1 MIKNHIKKLLSCVV
15 VLAMVLSTLMY
26 SNVDAVDEG
35 KQLMIQVLNN
45 VATESSEKVTGVGIY
60 QSSIDETTGEN
71 SETLSTSANLENDIA
86 RLDVTKLS
94 GEEVTIKLLSND
106 SENSVIKE
114 FTYTVTDESKQY
126 CVYDLDKS
134 SQTADQK
141 LKPIV
146 KFGNKD
152 LGKVEYGETVSNTL
166 TTNGVKVKYKS
177 LNNNVA
183 SVDDEGKVTLK
194 GIGTATIQ
202 AILDKDNLENEDFY
216 DATNADGNEIVLAE
230 YTFNVTKRN
239 AGMSFATSMN
249 IDEKNEK
256 IVEKPE
262 KNFNNVV
269 EFKSALDIEKP
280 TVTYNSSNSGV
291 ATVDTTTGEV
301 TLTGIGTTTIT
312 AKIEGN
318 TFYQDESI
326 DYNLK
331 VEKRN
336 EADHFKSIHIER
348 VDKTLTDEDISF
360 DLVNIKNDS
369 SDFKCDFKYTV
380 NGKEWTEPGLP
391 TGSKMGKYVV
401 KVELSDDDY
410 FYETT
415 VESILREQQKI
426 VVNDSDKSIQ
436 LKEDESLPV
445 NYDNDNSVIKNTI
458 NYATSDP
465 DMASVDQKGNV
476 SFVGFGKTTVTLSVA
491 EVNDDANNKY
501 YAATEAKYDIT
512 CLELLADDAQNVF
525 KIYSSDKKEAYLKNN
540 TFYGKG
546 SLTIECNDGY
556 TIVTD
561 DTLGG
566 KDWQNSISFNSQKN
580 IQLRVKDKDGVT
592 SRIYKIS
599 NYLENL
605 KNNGEVN
612 FVVDNTAPYIDGQS
626 INIVKKDENKILRFF
641 TFGLFGNGSLTI
653 KAPAVD
659 EESGYAKAVLY
670 ENKDG
675 KYEQLDECNVDEESS
690 LATFELKPNGKYSAL
705 YLKLIDHVGN
715 ESKEIL
721 INHENT
727 KLANWNGVFNLE
739 TIKPELNNIQ
749 LSKEDYQDSSSKKWY
764 NTQNKNGL
772 PTVSF
777 DASDVDS
784 GLYAVKVT
792 VNGTVLKGN
801 VNHDTSIDV
810 DGNTKVEDDSDD
822 YLFDFRDVKQQDV
835 NNFEV
840 DLNNYQNM
848 ISYSKEDD
856 KIYVDP
862 AKGEYNVSITVYDKT
877 GNVETKD
884 VTFYED
890 ITSPEIT
897 SMKFTN
903 KAGSSKEDATNVV
916 ALMQDNKVY
925 GYFFNEDTTV
935 TITANDFSDE
945 KSSSGLNKIYYKL
958 VKKGEKFD
966 EADLTK
972 YDSKV
977 VSNGQIQF
985 TVSKGFKGQL
995 YAYVDDHV
1003 GLQSKVNHPD
1013 GSAIENGNDKDSQHK
1028 NHAEA
1033 KIEYITNKVNSDV
1046 KGQPLFNGDVT
1057 LKLTMV
1063 DTFSGLHSVAYTV
1076 NGVRHEEV
1084 INIDNPAM
1092 TEWKVE
1098 STDSNLVTKISKEIT
1113 LSSREYNMNDISVE
1127 LNGYDNAGNGISA
1140 QKEVFSIDVTRPVID
1155 VTYDN
1160 NDDDPDFENFFKA
1173 DRTAKITVTERNF
1186 DPNGFVAERTVDG
1199 KKETLSLN
1207 WTTANVVNNVYTDEV
1222 THTATV
1228 TYNADAD
1235 YEFSIVKCEDL
1246 AKNNALP
1253 FATQTFTIDKTKP
1266 TVQVSYNNN
1275 TYKNENYYNA
1285 GRVATI
1291 TINEHNFETSRINVI
1306 GTATDNGS
1314 TIRFPATSGW
1324 STNGDVHTATINYGY
1339 DGDFTFDIEYT
1350 DKAGNKM
1357 DDYQQE
1363 QFVVDMTAPTL
1374 DITGVADHSANAG
1387 DVQPVV
1393 NYSDTNF
1400 DSNGVS
1406 ISYVGSNKGV
1416 LQSDGQKAS
1425 QANGEVFTLQ
1435 NPEKKKENDDI
1446 YTIHASVVD
1455 KAGNETTKEITYSV
1469 NRFGSTYELV
1479 NDIKSNNG
1487 KYTNKEY
1494 NVVVNEINPD
1504 TLQKMSVKVSKNNT
1518 TEEITPSEY
1527 SVNKVNV
1534 NGSWNQYQYVINKD
1548 LFEKDGKYSVHLY
1561 SEDSAGNVNEN
1572 IDEVKKANIN
1582 FGIDKTKPQVVSI
1595 NLENGTT
1602 YDANGMNGQVSINDN
1617 LVLDKVEIQLNG
1629 KSVKYTNKDDL
1640 YNFVISEKNSAQNAV
1655 IIAKDAAGNTTKLN
1669 IDDFFVT
1676 TNLFVRW
1683 YNNKPLFIGSISI
1696 VIVLVGGAWYFLVG
1710 RKKVPETSQNEVN

>member
-1 MIKNHIKKLLSCVV
+1 MIKNHIKKLLSCMV

-35 KQLMIQVLNN
+35 EQLMIQVLNN
-45 VATESSEKVTGVGIY
+45 DATDLSKKVTSVGIY
-60 QSSIDETTGEN
+60 QSSIDDTTDEN
-71 SETLSTSANLENDIA
+71 IETLSTSANLENDIA
-86 RLDVTKLS
+86 RLDVTDLS

-106 SENSVIKE
+106 SGNSVVKE
-114 FTYTVTDESKQY
+114 FTYTITDESKQY
-126 CVYDLDKS
+126 CVYDLKTSQSSYEKLTPIAKFEKS
-134 SQTADQK
+134 
-141 LKPIV
+141 
-146 KFGNKD
+146 D
-152 LGKVEYGETVSNTL
+152 LGNVEYGESVSNTL
-166 TTNGVKVKYKS
+166 TTNGVKAKYKS
-177 LNNNVA
+177 LDDKVA
-183 SVDDEGKVTLK
+183 SVDDEGKVTLE

-202 AILDKDNLENEDFY
+202 AILDKEDSVNNAFY
-216 DATNADGNEIVLAE
+216 DETNADGSEIVLAE

-256 IVEKPE
+256 TVEKP
-262 KNFNNVV
+262 KKSFDNVV
-269 EFKSALDIEKP
+269 EFKNALDAVKP
-280 TVTYNSSNSGV
+280 TVTYYSSNSNV
-291 ATVDTTTGEV
+291 ATVDETGKV
-301 TLTGIGTTTIT
+301 TLKGIGTTTIT
-312 AKIEGN
+312 AKIEKN
-318 TFYQDESI
+318 DFYQDESI
-326 DYNLK
+326 DYNLNVK
-331 VEKRN
+331 KRN
-336 EADHFKSIHIER
+336 EADYFKSIHIEG
-348 VDKTLTDEDISF
+348 VDKTLTDEDTSF

-380 NGKEWTEPGLP
+380 NGKEWTKPGLP

-401 KVELSDDDY
+401 TVELSDDDY
-410 FYETT
+410 VYETT

-436 LKEDESLPV
+436 LKEDKSLPV

-458 NYATSDP
+458 NYNSSDSGI
-465 DMASVDQKGNV
+465 ASVDQKGNV
-476 SFVGFGKTTVTLSVA
+476 SFVNFGETTVTLSVD
-491 EVNDDANNKY
+491 EVNNDEKNEY
-501 YAATEAKYDIT
+501 YAAAKAKYNIT

-525 KIYSSDKKEAYLKNN
+525 KIYSGDKKEAYLKNN

-546 SLTIECNDGY
+546 SVTIVCNDDY

-566 KDWQNSISFNSQKN
+566 REWQNSISYDQNQKN
-580 IQLRVKDKDGVT
+580 IQLRVKDKNGVT
-592 SRIYKIS
+592 SRIYNIS
-599 NYLENL
+599 EYL
-605 KNNGEVN
+605 KNLNISGKVD

-641 TFGLFGNGSLTI
+641 TFGLFGNSSLTI
-653 KAPAVD
+653 KVPAVD

-675 KYEQLDECNVDEESS
+675 EYNQLNECDVDKDG
-690 LATFELKPNGKYSAL
+690 LATFELNPNVKYSAL

-739 TIKPELNNIQ
+739 TNKPELENIQ
-749 LSKEDYQDSSSKKWY
+749 LSKEDYQDSNSKKWY
-764 NTQNKNGL
+764 NNQNKNGL

-784 GLYAVKVT
+784 GLYGVKVT

-801 VNHDTSIDV
+801 VNYDTSIDV
-810 DGNTKVEDDSDD
+810 NGGVKEEANSDD
-822 YLFDFRDVKQQDV
+822 YLFDFRDVEQPDV

-840 DLNNYQNM
+840 NLNDYQNM
-848 ISYSKEDD
+848 ISYSKEDG

-862 AKGEYNVSITVYDKT
+862 AKGEYNVSITVYDKV
-877 GNVETKD
+877 GNIETKD

-897 SMKFTN
+897 STKFTN

-935 TITANDFSDE
+935 TITANDFSNE

-1057 LKLTMV
+1057 LKLTMA

-1155 VTYDN
+1155 VKYDN

-1173 DRTAKITVTERNF
+1173 DRTAIITVTERNF

-1314 TIRFPATSGW
+1314 TISFPATSGW

-1425 QANGEVFTLQ
+1425 QANGEVFTFK

-1479 NDIKSNNG
+1479 NDIKANNG

-1602 YDANGMNGQVSINDN
+1602 YAENGMNGQVSINDN

-1669 IDDFFVT
+1669 IEDFFVT

-1710 RKKVPETSQNEVN
+1710 KKKVPETSQNEAN

>member
-1 MIKNHIKKLLSCVV
+1 MIKNHIKKLLSCMV

-45 VATESSEKVTGVGIY
+45 VATESSEKVISVGIY
-60 QSSIDETTGEN
+60 QNETDEDSILTQK
-71 SETLSTSANLENDIA
+71 LSDNDIA
-86 RLDVTKLS
+86 TFDLDASIT
-94 GEEVTIKLLSND
+94 GEVFIKLLSDGSTNSTIDEFKYSITDD
-106 SENSVIKE
+106 SN
-114 FTYTVTDESKQY
+114 KQY
-126 CVYDLDKS
+126 CVYNLTDKS
-134 SQTADQK
+134 FTTDKK
-141 LKPIV
+141 LTPSML
-146 KFGNKD
+146 FEKD
-152 LGKVEYGETVSNTL
+152 SLTVQYGDDVTNDL
-166 TTNGVKVKYKS
+166 TTNVTVSYES
-177 LNNNVA
+177 NN
-183 SVDDEGKVTLK
+183 DD
-194 GIGTATIQ
+194 
-202 AILDKDNLENEDFY
+202 
-216 DATNADGNEIVLAE
+216 
-230 YTFNVTKRN
+230 
-239 AGMSFATSMN
+239 
-249 IDEKNEK
+249 
-256 IVEKPE
+256 
-262 KNFNNVV
+262 
-269 EFKSALDIEKP
+269 
-280 TVTYNSSNSGV
+280 V
-291 ATVDTTTGEV
+291 ATVDENTGKVTTVKPGEAKITAKVNDEDFENIEASYSLTVTKRDAGMQFADSMGIANGEKTIERIKGTLKNEVVFNKELEKAPKVTYESSAPAVAKIDASTGDVE
-301 TLTGIGTTTIT
+301 LLKNGKTTIT
-312 AKIEGN
+312 ATLVGDDYYN
-318 TFYQDESI
+318 TDSKSYILNVVKKDDESHFANVKVDGVDQTLSENNDPIELVKITNAATVSNLNIEYSI
-326 DYNLK
+326 DGGQ
-331 VEKRN
+331 
-336 EADHFKSIHIER
+336 
-348 VDKTLTDEDISF
+348 TW
-360 DLVNIKNDS
+360 DS
-369 SDFKCDFKYTV
+369 QV
-380 NGKEWTEPGLP
+380 PTEN
-391 TGSKMGKYVV
+391 KMGKYDVTV
-401 KVELSDDDY
+401 RLSDDDY
-410 FYETT
+410 VCVKPPVT
-415 VESILREQQKI
+415 SILREQQKI
-426 VVNDSDKSIQ
+426 VLKHDKNISLNEDGTFDAEYDKTSSKVFGDIAYKSN
-436 LKEDESLPV
+436 KENV
-445 NYDNDNSVIKNTI
+445 
-458 NYATSDP
+458 
-465 DMASVDQKGNV
+465 ASVDENGKV
-476 SFVGFGKTTVTLSVA
+476 SFVSFGDATITLSVDKVTDDTNKLYYDSA
-491 EVNDDANNKY
+491 EETYNV
-501 YAATEAKYDIT
+501 T
-512 CLELLADDAQNVF
+512 CLELKDEDVQNAF
-525 KIYSSDKKEAYLKNN
+525 TIYSNYQEGQENQEAYLKNN
-540 TFYGKG
+540 TFYGKD
-546 SLTIECNDGY
+546 SITIVCNDGY
-556 TIVTD
+556 SITD
-561 DTLGG
+561 ASTLGFR
-566 KDWQNSISFNSQKN
+566 KWTNSITYTVDKSDV
-580 IQLRVKDKDGVT
+580 QLRVKNKNGVT
-592 SRIYKIS
+592 SRIKNIS
-599 NYLENL
+599 HYL
-605 KNNGEVN
+605 KMDGDIK
-612 FVVDNTAPYIDGQS
+612 FDVDSTAPYIDGKS

-653 KAPAVD
+653 KVPAVD

-675 KYEQLDECNVDEESS
+675 KYNQLKECNVDEESG
-690 LATFELKPNGKYSAL
+690 LATFELNPNVKYPAL

-739 TIKPELNNIQ
+739 TNKPELENIQ
-749 LSKEDYQDSSSKKWY
+749 LSKEDYQDSNSKKWY
-764 NTQNKNGL
+764 NNQNKDGL
-772 PTVSF
+772 PTVAF
-777 DASDVDS
+777 DAKDVDS

-810 DGNTKVEDDSDD
+810 NGNTKVEDDSDD
-822 YLFDFRDVKQQDV
+822 YLFDFRDVEQPDV
-835 NNFEV
+835 KNFKV
-840 DLNNYQNM
+840 NLNDYQNM
-848 ISYSKEDD
+848 ISYSKEDG
-856 KIYVDP
+856 KIYVDS
-862 AKGEYNVSITVYDKT
+862 AKGEYNVSITVYDKA

-966 EADLTK
+966 ETDLTK

-1013 GSAIENGNDKDSQHK
+1013 GSAIENGKDKDSQHK

-1057 LKLTMV
+1057 LKLTMT

-1173 DRTAKITVTERNF
+1173 DRTATITVTERNF

-1306 GTATDNGS
+1306 GTATDNGA
-1314 TIRFPATSGW
+1314 TISFPATSVW

-1393 NYSDTNF
+1393 TYSDTNF

-1425 QANGEVFTLQ
+1425 QANGEVFTFK

-1479 NDIKSNNG
+1479 NDIKANNG

-1602 YDANGMNGQVSINDN
+1602 YAENGMNGQVSINDN

-1669 IDDFFVT
+1669 IEDFFVT

-1683 YNNKPLFIGSISI
+1683 YNNKPLFIGSIA
-1696 VIVLVGGAWYFLVG
+1696 VVVVLVGGAWYFLVG
-1710 RKKVPETSQNEVN
+1710 KKKVPETSQNEAN